1 MTESPPCQM
10 LHKAWTRALRPP
22 RGFASRGRKV
32 KLLSEGNQSGP
43 KATDVSLDPGTL
55 RNALLTSSHARQ
67 TLLGRGALQ
76 FRETASGSGA
86 RSRACCQ
93 TWGDK
98 QGSCVSAG
106 RVPSPMRGG
115 EVGGGDLFLLA
126 RGCDAGCSLMV
137 HGDALVAAV
146 PAWCFAARSPSPRG
160 STSTQL
166 AAPRC
171 SSSPSPRGRQRNL
184 SGKDLSRSSTKF
196 EPCSAV
202 CRTSAVN
209 TVLPLLLRGCGLG
222 SRGRRSARGWW
233 LCLAAHPVP
242 RASQPSQPRRLHTPR
257 NPTAAFPGMLPA
269 PGYPGNCSQ
278 MLSPMARGRARSSE
292 SPSPHLE
299 PDVYGTR
306 CPAGSPLQYAQQA
319 APGLGCWSQGG
330 RRAVVVLIN
339 PN

>member
-1 MTESPPCQM
+1 M
-10 LHKAWTRALRPP
+10 LLFFFFL
-22 RGFASRGRKV
+22 GQGAS
-32 KLLSEGNQSGP
+32 
-43 KATDVSLDPGTL
+43 
-55 RNALLTSSHARQ
+55 
-67 TLLGRGALQ
+67 Q

-115 EVGGGDLFLLA
+115 EVGGGDLFLPA
-126 RGCDAGCSLMV
+126 WGCDAGCSLML
-137 HGDALVAAV
+137 HGDALVSAV
-146 PAWCFAARSPSPRG
+146 PAWCFAAHSPSPSG

-171 SSSPSPRGRQRNL
+171 PASPSPRGRQRNL
-184 SGKDLSRSSTKF
+184 SEKDLSRSSAKF
-196 EPCSAV
+196 ELCSAV

-209 TVLPLLLRGCGLG
+209 TVLPLLLCGCGLG
-222 SRGRRSARGWW
+222 SRGRGSARGWW
-233 LCLAAHPVP
+233 LCLAVLPVP

-257 NPTAAFPGMLPA
+257 NPAAAFPGMLPA

-278 MLSPMARGRARSSE
+278 MLSPMARGRLGAVSHRPRIWSRMFTGRDAGGF
-292 SPSPHLE
+292 P
-299 PDVYGTR
+299 T
-306 CPAGSPLQYAQQA
+306 PAYPA

-330 RRAVVVLIN
+330 RRAVAVLIN